1 MIRPECATCPC
12 WTGKRCGFEAV
23 EGRGKCRLV
32 DEVRGFGDGWVSPLG
47 YEEGETREVFW

>member
-1 MIRPECATCPC
+1 MMSRKECATCPC

-32 DEVRGFGDGWVSPLG
+32 DEVVGFGEGWVSPFKW
-47 YEEGETREVFW
+47 EEGEERE